1 MTQLLSLFNQVF
13 GIHPKSK
20 DLETF
25 SYSNSYIAAIK
36 QSLNDLL
43 EAWIEARSEQSKYY
57 NKHCHIE

>member
-13 GIHPKSK
+13 GIQPKSK

-25 SYSNSYIAAIK
+25 SYFESYFGSIK
-36 QSLNDLL
+36 QGLNDLL
-43 EAWIEARSEQSKYY
+43 EAWVEARSEQSKYY

>member
-13 GIHPKSK
+13 GSQSKSK
-20 DLETF
+20 DLENF

-36 QSLNDLL
+36 RSLSHLV